1 MTYILGLDGGGTR
14 TTICVADESGLELQR
29 FEAGPLNINGQREG
43 AAEQTLAA
51 VAHELERRGVPLV
64 GCISLCIGA
73 AGISNPQARNRLAAA
88 LELHG
93 FRGILTLAGDHE
105 TALWGAL
112 EGQPGIVL
120 IAGTGS
126 ICYGRGVS
134 GETHRAGGFGHL
146 IDDEGSGYSIGRA
159 MLSAIVRAADGRSS
173 GPTALAAPVLGLLE
187 LNGLPDLVRWV
198 YDPAR
203 VKKDIAG
210 LAPLLS
216 AACEAGDAAALAIAE
231 HNAAAL
237 AELAEEVAVRLDL
250 ADGQLAPLGS
260 VLLRCAPL
268 RAAFAA
274 RLAQRLP
281 RLRLT
286 GAHRD
291 AAHGAVLLAQ
301 RELAAAP
308 STAASTAPST
318 AAFSTAALAL
328 GGAPQLA
335 APQLA
340 APQLAAPPARP
351 AASTAPSLRD
361 GEEPPC

>member
-29 FEAGPLNINGQREG
+29 FEVGPLNINGQREG

-51 VAHELERRGVPLV
+51 VAHELVRRGVPLAD
-64 GCISLCIGA
+64 CISLCIGA
-73 AGISNPQARNRLAAA
+73 AGISNPEAPNRLAAA

-112 EGQPGIVL
+112 EGQPGLVL

-173 GPTALAAPVLGLLE
+173 GPTALAAPVFGQLE
-187 LNGLPDLVRWV
+187 LNGLAELVRWV

-210 LAPLLS
+210 LAPLLA
-216 AACEAGDAAALAIAE
+216 AACNAGDAAALAIAE
-231 HNAAAL
+231 HSAAAL
-237 AELAEEVAVRLDL
+237 AELAEAVAVRLDL

-260 VLLRCAPL
+260 VLLLCAPL

-291 AAHGAVLLAQ
+291 AAYGAVLLAQ

-308 STAASTAPST
+308 SSAASST
-318 AAFSTAALAL
+318 AAFTL
-328 GGAPQLA
+328 GGASQL
-335 APQLA
+335 
-340 APQLAAPPARP
+340 APPAMP
-351 AASTAPSLRD
+351 AASAAAPSLHD